1 MQNNIGLPAVVL
13 AVVAVLQLLWIV
25 RLLDFGKLVRRSNEL
40 PKFGANPDY
49 NWVQVRRDGAS
60 TAWLA
65 LTDAELDTAIKRAE
79 SNAEDQP

>member
-1 MQNNIGLPAVVL
+1 MQNTISLPVFVFAII
-13 AVVAVLQLLWIV
+13 AVLELLWIV

-49 NWVQVRRDGAS
+49 NWVQVRREGAS
-60 TAWLA
+60 TVWLA